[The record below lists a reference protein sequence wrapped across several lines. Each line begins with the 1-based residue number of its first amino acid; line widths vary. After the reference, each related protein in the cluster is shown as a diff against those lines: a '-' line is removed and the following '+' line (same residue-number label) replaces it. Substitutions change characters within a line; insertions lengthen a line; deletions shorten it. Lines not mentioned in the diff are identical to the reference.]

1 MILDVLA
8 LDGEVWL
15 NHVLVS
21 ILGEALRLRSSSQK
35 CLCEILPLLLLY
47 DNVAGLRLGLL
58 VLLGAILG
66 AFFFSGADVAL
77 LKVLTA
83 SFSLHDLRL
92 LADADLAGMVFS
104 DLRQV
109 FVVVAASTV
118 ANH

>member
-1 MILDVLA
+1 M
-8 LDGEVWL
+8 
-15 NHVLVS
+15 
-21 ILGEALRLRSSSQK
+21 
-35 CLCEILPLLLLY
+35 LLLY

-109 FVVVAASTV
+109 LVVVAASTV